1 MKNLST
7 PANISLA
14 LIFYAYLS
22 GGQVQL
28 QAAEPYQPTL
38 NEYGQPDLQGT
49 WFFGSTTPVTRPSDL
64 GEQATHTAE
73 EIAAIESET
82 DETNLSQEAP
92 LDPARPAPEAGAYIG
107 FEADF
112 NFAAKRHKRDKV
124 LGEYRTSLVVEPAN
138 GQIPVREGFE
148 DFNAKRRAEG
158 LEAASSALAY
168 GSGERCLA
176 GGLAIPS
183 LYPMPWNANLQIV
196 QNEDYVMIMTEM
208 IHDARIIKLSG
219 ENLGEHM
226 SYWNGDLVGAWEG
239 NTLVIHT
246 NNFRPEHSQFL
257 MRISEELEV
266 VERLTP
272 VSEEELLYRVEVT
285 DPLAYTEKFV
295 MERTIKRRPSNEPIY
310 EFACHEGNYSL
321 KWMLTGARRAE
332 VDAEFST
339 AD

>member
-1 MKNLST
+1 MKHLST
-7 PANISLA
+7 PATVTLA
-14 LIFYAYLS
+14 LIFYTYLS
-22 GGQVQL
+22 GE

-49 WFFGSTTPVTRPSDL
+49 WFFGSTTPVNPPSAL
-64 GEQATHTAE
+64 GDRATYSAE
-73 EIAAIESET
+73 EIALIESEALAA
-82 DETNLSQEAP
+82 NKSQEAP
-92 LDPARPAPEAGAYIG
+92 LDPDRPAPETGTCIG

-112 NFAAKRHKRDKV
+112 NFAAKRHERDKV
-124 LGEYRTSLVVEPAN
+124 LGEYRTSLVIEPAN
-138 GQIPVREGFE
+138 GQIPTREEFE
-148 DFNAKRRAEG
+148 DYNVKRRAEG
-158 LEAASSALAY
+158 LEPNSSALAF

-176 GGLAIPS
+176 GGLAITS

-219 ENLGEHM
+219 ENLGGHM
-226 SYWNGDLVGAWEG
+226 SYWNGDSVGYWG
-239 NTLVIHT
+239 HNTLIAHT
-246 NNFRPEHSQFL
+246 RNFRPEHSQFL

-266 VERLTP
+266 TEYLTP
-272 VSEEELLYRVEVT
+272 VSDYEILYRVEVM

-295 MERTIKRRPSNEPIY
+295 IERTIKRRSNNEPIY

-332 VDAEFST
+332 VDAEF
-339 AD
+339 AAKD